1 MEPGIPFAN
10 EAGGLLTAPRVKS
23 FTRDALFHRPLLP
36 ARDAARFYF
45 HCRTVPKLDVERNQ
59 ANNRVQS
66 DSRASIQRDSRSPLS
81 RETAMCLAIPA
92 QVCEKIQENT
102 SLALVDVLGVRRRIS
117 LELLADDPPQIGDWV
132 LVHVGFAMSKISDE
146 QARETLAMLDELGEA
161 DAAREE
167 VQEAPGMADQE
178 PR

>member
-1 MEPGIPFAN
+1 
-10 EAGGLLTAPRVKS
+10 
-23 FTRDALFHRPLLP
+23 
-36 ARDAARFYF
+36 
-45 HCRTVPKLDVERNQ
+45 
-59 ANNRVQS
+59 
-66 DSRASIQRDSRSPLS
+66 
-81 RETAMCLAIPA
+81 MCLAIPA
-92 QVCEKIQENT
+92 QVCERIQENT

-161 DAAREE
+161 DGARQE